1 MKKIT
6 CEELMEQMGERLVTA
21 NQILD
26 YFEFDKKKHHVL
38 AVETDKTAKALKPNE
53 EIDLETSNNVIIT
66 PHMEG
71 G

>member
-1 MKKIT
+1 MKRLT
-6 CEELMEQMGERLVTA
+6 CEELMEKMGERKVTA

-26 YFEFDKKKHHVL
+26 YFEFDKERHHVL
-38 AVETDKTAKALKPNE
+38 AVETDKTARALKPNE

-66 PHMEG
+66 PYMEG